1 MVMIPDTKVL
11 VVGCGSIGKRHAG
24 LLTEVPQVD
33 VLVCDVLEENL
44 QAALEQAPGSRGF
57 RDYEEALAQE
67 QPDAVFVCTPNRL
80 HRPVAVAALEA
91 GCHVMCEKPVADT
104 LENAEAIQAAADAA
118 DTMFQV
124 GYSMRSHSGIRRL
137 KELIDE
143 GVCGNIVGGR
153 AMVGTYFTLMCA
165 TTDYR
170 FTEENA
176 LIVDYTH
183 LLDYMRLLVGPIDRV
198 SAESAT
204 LGDLPMMPE
213 PNVFS
218 AILTHENGALTQF
231 HADYVQHP
239 QRSMAEVFGDDK
251 TLCYDTS
258 QYELRIFHRDRPDY
272 EVERVVTARDDIYRV
287 QIAEFL
293 ENIHGD
299 LTPVCTAEEGVAA
312 LRAAMACVKSAK
324 EHRSVELSEL

>member
-1 MVMIPDTKVL
+1 MVVIPDTTVL
-11 VVGCGSIGKRHAG
+11 VVGCGSIGKRHAR
-24 LLTEVPQVD
+24 LLTEVPQVE

-44 QAALEQAPGSRGF
+44 QAALEEAPGSRGF
-57 RDYEEALAQE
+57 RDYEEALAE
-67 QPDAVFVCTPNRL
+67 EPDAVFVCTPNRL

-91 GCHVMCEKPVADT
+91 GCHVMCEKPIADT
-104 LENAEAIQAAADAA
+104 LENAEAIEAAAEAA
-118 DTMFQV
+118 DTMLHV
-124 GYSMRSHSGIRRL
+124 GYSLRSHSGIRRL

-165 TTDYR
+165 TTNYR
-170 FTEENA
+170 LEEENA
-176 LIVDYTH
+176 LITDYTH
-183 LLDYMRLLVGPIDRV
+183 LLDYMALLVGPIERV

-204 LGDLPMMPE
+204 LGDLPIMPT

-218 AILTHENGALTQF
+218 AILTHDSGALTQF

-293 ENIHGD
+293 ANIHGD
-299 LTPVCTAEEGVAA
+299 MTPVCSAEEGVAA
-312 LRAAMACVKSAK
+312 LRAAMACVKSAR
-324 EHRSVELSEL
+324 EHRSVELSEV